1 VILKSQKRPNQD
13 LDEADAR
20 ELFETELKAYNQLR
34 PLQGAAIPRCYGSC
48 RYNGTDALLLERLE
62 GVSLGSPEGATLKLE
77 QLAELLDPCYR
88 ALHSFGVDHGDPHP
102 GNFQLLDGKLV
113 VLDLEQ
119 IEFDMPAEEQDLFLK
134 LSIGNVLDRY
144 RWLQAGFRA
153 QGLLVAA

>member
-1 VILKSQKRPNQD
+1 
-13 LDEADAR
+13 
-20 ELFETELKAYNQLR
+20 
-34 PLQGAAIPRCYGSC
+34 
-48 RYNGTDALLLERLE
+48 
-62 GVSLGSPEGATLKLE
+62 
-77 QLAELLDPCYR
+77 
-88 ALHSFGVDHGDPHP
+88 LHSFGVDHGDPHP